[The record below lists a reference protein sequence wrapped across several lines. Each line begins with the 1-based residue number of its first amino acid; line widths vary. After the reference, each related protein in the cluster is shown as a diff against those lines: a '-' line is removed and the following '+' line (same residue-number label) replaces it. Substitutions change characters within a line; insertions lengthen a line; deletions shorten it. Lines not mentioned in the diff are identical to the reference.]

1 MEVSPED
8 EFRDFVAG
16 RAHALLRAAY
26 ALTGDRHA
34 AEDLVQSALA
44 KAFARWRRISEPE
57 PYVRKMIYH
66 EFVSSWR
73 VQQRRGEFVVAQLPD
88 RGDGTQLEADTALR
102 LRLRDALLLLPPRQ
116 RAVLVLRY
124 FEDLTVAQTAAVLS
138 CRAGTV
144 ASQASRALVKLR
156 ELVPDLNWSASF
168 TGGRR

>member
-1 MEVSPED
+1 MAVSPED

-44 KAFARWRRISEPE
+44 KAFAHWRRISEPE
-57 PYVRKMIYH
+57 PYVRKMIYN
-66 EFVSSWR
+66 EFVTSR
-73 VQQRRGEFVVAQLPD
+73 RIQRRRPEVVVAQLPE
-88 RGDGTQLEADTALR
+88 RGDGARLESDTALR
-102 LRLRDALLLLPPRQ
+102 LRLREALLLLPPRQ

-124 FEDLTVAQTAAVLS
+124 FEDLTLAQTAAVLS

-144 ASQASRALVKLR
+144 ASQTSRALVRLR
-156 ELVPDLNWSASF
+156 ELVPDLDWSDSF
-168 TGGRR
+168 AGGQR

>member
-1 MEVSPED
+1 VAVSPED

-44 KAFARWRRISEPE
+44 KAFARWRRISDPE
-57 PYVRKMIYH
+57 PYVRKMIYN
-66 EFVSSWR
+66 EFVSSRR
-73 VQQRRGEFVVAQLPD
+73 VQRRRPEVVVAHLPE
-88 RGDGTQLEADTALR
+88 RGDGARLEADTALR
-102 LRLRDALLLLPPRQ
+102 LRLREALLLLPPRQ

-144 ASQASRALVKLR
+144 ASQTSRALLKLR
-156 ELVPDLNWSASF
+156 ELVPDLDWSASF
-168 TGGRR
+168 AGGQR